1 MDYQKKAIIV
11 LDILKK
17 MGATD
22 EEHKVNIYEILD
34 ELEKT
39 DLKEILPDEED
50 YELDNIECEM
60 TQKSVST
67 NFGFFSKKRIS

>member
-1 MDYQKKAIIV
+1 MDGLSKKAIIV

-34 ELEKT
+34 EIEKT
-39 DLKEILPDEED
+39 DLK
-50 YELDNIECEM
+50 
-60 TQKSVST
+60 
-67 NFGFFSKKRIS
+67 